1 LLHPCEKKLSDFSLS
16 SRLHNVFE
24 LAAVVSRIRH
34 CASATAIHGSQALLD
49 AFVDAH
55 VSACRTQDALRE
67 LEDAIR
73 RHRELE
79 GVSLNHDDLAAVHDF
94 RQEMTLLI
102 EALSLVCS
110 AARASRVPLFTAS
123 KLLDHISDIEKSIG

>member
-1 LLHPCEKKLSDFSLS
+1 
-16 SRLHNVFE
+16 
-24 LAAVVSRIRH
+24 VVSRIRH
-34 CASATAIHGSQALLD
+34 CTSATAVHGGHSLLD

-79 GVSLNHDDLAAVHDF
+79 GVSLNHDDLAAVHEF
-94 RQEMTLLI
+94 RQEVTLLI
-102 EALSLVCS
+102 EALSLACA
-110 AARASRVPLFTAS
+110 AARASRIPLFTAS
-123 KLLDHISDIEKSIG
+123 MLFEHTSAIGKSIG

>member
-1 LLHPCEKKLSDFSLS
+1 MS
-16 SRLHNVFE
+16 SRLQYISE

-34 CASATAIHGSQALLD
+34 CASATAIHGGQSLLD

-79 GVSLNHDDLAAVHDF
+79 GVSLNHDDLAAVHEF
-94 RQEMTLLI
+94 RQEVTLLVQ
-102 EALSLVCS
+102 ALSLVCA
-110 AARASRVPLFTAS
+110 AARASRVPLFSAS
-123 KLLDHISDIEKSIG
+123 TLFDHIFASGKSIG